1 MYVGA
6 LQEVIKT
13 DVPFIIQKGY
23 KKEADKP
30 KGESNFDYWREV
42 VCGEFVQL
50 ACDPL
55 PGQDL
60 SDFQAS
66 LRGGVGFT
74 DVSFSEVISKPQ
86 LVNRTNEQ
94 ISSAGEDDFLISFQ
108 LENNCT
114 VRQYGREALLTPGS
128 FALYDS
134 TAPYSLSFEE
144 SFHQFVVQMPRDVLA
159 RHLIEP
165 EKYAAISV
173 NAANGL
179 GSVLKDFIFSLA
191 SELSS
196 SEVKP
201 SDVLSENLVS
211 LIALSFSSSVVQS
224 GLTESDC
231 VKEALIR
238 RIKHFV
244 ENNLFDPALN
254 NNKVAESQGI
264 SLRYLHKLFQDQDES
279 IHEMILHR
287 RLAAAHELLINN
299 TAARPTIESIAYHV
313 GFSSASHFSRAF
325 KARFGVTPSDV
336 S

>member
-1 MYVGA
+1 MLNSTLKLREA
-6 LQEVIKT
+6 IM
-13 DVPFIIQKGY
+13 PFIIQKGY
-23 KKEADKP
+23 QKETGAR
-30 KGESNFDYWREV
+30 KGASSFDYWREQ

-50 ACDPL
+50 GCEPQ

-60 SDFQAS
+60 NNFEAN

-74 DVSFSEVISKPQ
+74 DVSFSEVISKPHI
-86 LVNRTNEQ
+86 VNRTAEQ
-94 ISSAGEDDFLISFQ
+94 ISKAGEDDFLISFQ

-134 TAPYSLSFEE
+134 MAPYSLSFEE
-144 SFHQFVVQMPRDVLA
+144 DFHQFVVQMPRDVLA

-173 NAANGL
+173 NAGNGL

-196 SEVKP
+196 SEVAP
-201 SDVLSENLVS
+201 SEVLSENLVS
-211 LIALSFSSSVVQS
+211 LIALSFSSTIVQS

-231 VKEALIR
+231 VKDALVR
-238 RIKHFV
+238 RIKQFV
-244 ENNLFDPALN
+244 ENNLFDPTLN

-264 SLRYLHKLFQDQDES
+264 SIRYLHKLFQDKEES
-279 IHEMILHR
+279 IHEMILSR
-287 RLAAAHELLINN
+287 RLAAAHELLVADNA
-299 TAARPTIESIAYHV
+299 TRPTIESIAYHV
-313 GFSSASHFSRAF
+313 GFSGASHFSRAF
-325 KARFGVTPSDV
+325 KAHYGVCPSNIKY
-336 S
+336 

>member
-1 MYVGA
+1 
-6 LQEVIKT
+6 
-13 DVPFIIQKGY
+13 VPFIIQKGY
-23 KKEADKP
+23 HKNADARA
-30 KGESNFDYWREV
+30 GASNFDYWRDV

-50 ACDPL
+50 GCEPQ
-55 PGQDL
+55 PNQDL
-60 SDFQAS
+60 NDFGAK

-74 DVSFSEVISKPQ
+74 DVAFSEVISKPHI
-86 LVNRTNEQ
+86 VNRTSEQ
-94 ISSAGEDDFLISFQ
+94 ISKAGEDDFLISFQ
-108 LENNCT
+108 LENKCT

-144 SFHQFVVQMPRDVLA
+144 DFHQFVVQMPRDVLA

-173 NAANGL
+173 DASNGL

-191 SELSS
+191 NELSS

-231 VKEALIR
+231 VKEALVR
-238 RIKHFV
+238 RIRQFV
-244 ENNLFDPALN
+244 ESNLFDPTLN

-264 SLRYLHKLFQDQDES
+264 SLRYLHKLFQDKEES
-279 IHEMILHR
+279 IHEMILNK
-287 RLAAAHELLINN
+287 RLAAAHKLLSAN
-299 TAARPTIESIAYHV
+299 AEARPTIESIAYHV
-313 GFSSASHFSRAF
+313 GFSGASHFSRAF
-325 KARFGVTPSDV
+325 KAHYGVCPSSV
-336 S
+336 G

>member
-1 MYVGA
+1 MS
-6 LQEVIKT
+6 
-13 DVPFIIQKGY
+13 FIIQEGY
-23 KKEADKP
+23 QKEADARQ
-30 KGESNFDYWREV
+30 GASNFDYWREV

-50 ACDPL
+50 GCEPQ

-60 SDFQAS
+60 NDFEAN

-86 LVNRTNEQ
+86 IVKRTAEH
-94 ISSAGEDDFLISFQ
+94 ISKSGEDDFLISFQ

-144 SFHQFVVQMPRDVLA
+144 NFHQFVVQMPRDVLA

-173 NAANGL
+173 NASTGL

-191 SELSS
+191 NELSS
-196 SEVKP
+196 SEVAP

-211 LIALSFSSSVVQS
+211 LIALSFSSTVMQS
-224 GLTESDC
+224 GLAESDC
-231 VKEALIR
+231 VKDALIR
-238 RIKHFV
+238 RIKQFV
-244 ENNLFDPALN
+244 ESNLFDSTLN

-264 SLRYLHKLFQDQDES
+264 SIRYLHKLFQEKEES
-279 IHEMILHR
+279 IHEMILNK
-287 RLAAAHELLINN
+287 RLSAAYELLSTNRS
-299 TAARPTIESIAYHV
+299 TKPTIESVAYHV
-313 GFSSASHFSRAF
+313 GFSGASHFSRAF
-325 KARFGVTPSDV
+325 KIRYGVCPS
-336 S
+336 SIS

>member
-1 MYVGA
+1 VYLEYSVSA
-6 LQEVIKT
+6 KESI
-13 DVPFIIQKGY
+13 VPFIIQKGY
-23 KKEADKP
+23 QKDADTRS
-30 KGESNFDYWREV
+30 GASNFDYWREV

-50 ACDPL
+50 GCEPQAD
-55 PGQDL
+55 QDL
-60 SDFQAS
+60 NNFEAN

-74 DVSFSEVISKPQ
+74 DVAFSEVISRPHI
-86 LVNRTNEQ
+86 VNRTAEQ
-94 ISSAGEDDFLISFQ
+94 ISKANEDDFLISFQ
-108 LENNCT
+108 LENKCT
-114 VRQYGREALLTPGS
+114 VSQYGREALLTPGS

-144 SFHQFVVQMPRDVLA
+144 DFHQFVVQMPRDVLA

-173 NAANGL
+173 NAATGL

-191 SELSS
+191 NELSS

-231 VKEALIR
+231 VKEALVR
-238 RIKHFV
+238 RIRHFV
-244 ENNLFDPALN
+244 ESNLFDPTLN

-264 SLRYLHKLFQDQDES
+264 SLRYLHKLFQDKEES
-279 IHEMILHR
+279 IHEMI
-287 RLAAAHELLINN
+287 
-299 TAARPTIESIAYHV
+299 V
-313 GFSSASHFSRAF
+313 F
-325 KARFGVTPSDV
+325 KH
-336 S
+336 

>member
-1 MYVGA
+1 MS
-6 LQEVIKT
+6 
-13 DVPFIIQKGY
+13 FIIQKGY
-23 KKEADKP
+23 QREADKRP
-30 KGESNFDYWREV
+30 GRSNFDYWREV

-50 ACDPL
+50 GCEPQ

-60 SDFQAS
+60 NDFAAN

-74 DVSFSEVISKPQ
+74 NVAFSEVISKPHI
-86 LVNRTNEQ
+86 VNRTTEQ
-94 ISSAGEDDFLISFQ
+94 ISKAGEDDFLISFQ

-144 SFHQFVVQMPRDVLA
+144 KFHQFVVQMPREVLA

-173 NAANGL
+173 NATTGL

-191 SELSS
+191 NELSS
-196 SEVKP
+196 SEVTP
-201 SDVLSENLVS
+201 SEVLSENLVN
-211 LIALSFSSSVVQS
+211 LIALSFSSTVVQS

-231 VKEALIR
+231 VKDALVR
-238 RIKHFV
+238 RIKQFV
-244 ENNLFDPALN
+244 ESNLFDPTLN

-264 SLRYLHKLFQDQDES
+264 SLRYLHKLFQDKEES
-279 IHEMILHR
+279 IHEMILNK
-287 RLAAAHELLINN
+287 RLAAAHELL
-299 TAARPTIESIAYHV
+299 TANIESKLTIESVAYHV
-313 GFSSASHFSRAF
+313 GFSGASHFSRAF
-325 KARFGVTPSDV
+325 KARYGVSPSDI

>member
-1 MYVGA
+1 MS
-6 LQEVIKT
+6 
-13 DVPFIIQKGY
+13 FIIRNGY
-23 KKEADKP
+23 HKQADRRKAS
-30 KGESNFDYWREV
+30 SNFDYWREV

-50 ACDPL
+50 DCEPL
-55 PGQDL
+55 PNHNL
-60 SDFQAS
+60 EDFSAD

-74 DVSFSEVISKPQ
+74 NVAFSEVISNPHI
-86 LVNRTNEQ
+86 VNRTNKQ
-94 ISSAGEDDFLISFQ
+94 ISKSGEDDFLISFQ
-108 LENNCT
+108 LENNCI

-134 TAPYSLSFEE
+134 TAPYSLNFEE
-144 SFHQFVVQMPRDVLA
+144 DFHQFVVQLPRDVLA

-173 NAANGL
+173 NATQGL

-191 SELSS
+191 NELSS

-231 VKEALIR
+231 VREALIR
-238 RIKHFV
+238 RIKQFV
-244 ENNLFDPALN
+244 ESNIFDPTLN

-279 IHEMILHR
+279 IHEMILHK
-287 RLAAAHELLINN
+287 RLAAAHDLLASH
-299 TAARPTIESIAYHV
+299 TGARPTIESIAYHV

-325 KARFGVTPSDV
+325 KARFGITPSDV
-336 S
+336 N